1 MNVAAAALA
10 SLLLTLP
17 ASVQTRRLLI
27 GRSVEGRRIEAVEL
41 GDPHSH
47 YKLLVVGCIHGNEF
61 AGLAIVTDNTK
72 WRFAGLLKLADGLEP
87 STPSLP

>member
-27 GRSVEGRRIEAVEL
+27 GRSVEGRRIEFDVEATD
-41 GDPHSH
+41 GVAPI
-47 YKLLVVGCIHGNEF
+47 G
-61 AGLAIVTDNTK
+61 AGTHERMVIDML
-72 WRFAGLLKLADGLEP
+72 RFVERLKREKQRP
-87 STPSLP
+87 

>member
-1 MNVAAAALA
+1 VNVAAAALA

-47 YKLLVVGCIHGNEF
+47 YKLLVVGCIRVFQNVFH
-61 AGLAIVTDNTK
+61 TRSRCTPCK
-72 WRFAGLLKLADGLEP
+72 WSVR
-87 STPSLP
+87 